1 MSISFEVKRDD
12 ILPTVWEF
20 GAIRDTDVSF
30 EILFFDEEGID
41 AGGLRKEFIDLSIK
55 EIFKTET
62 DLFDLR
68 GNRYWFKYHNWKD
81 LKEKEDLLNKYYCIG
96 ILIGIV
102 ILNKMQIPIHFPR
115 YFYKKLLRRD
125 IYQTDLVYFD
135 KDLFQSVMYLFTN
148 TITED
153 DGIPYI
159 YSDSLGRYEV
169 DLDTFT
175 EVSEDFEPP
184 CITEENKAD
193 YAYKIAD
200 WVFNVSIKEEFE
212 AFEKGFRKVRP
223 SPMLYHCFRL
233 DEIDQIISGPY
244 TCDWKK
250 LKRGVVYDGY
260 EPDSQNIIWFWQYF
274 DELDEEGKFQVL
286 KFITEGTSV
295 PPGELNG
302 YIENEYVYRSGLPNA
317 HVCFNRL
324 DIPEYESYEKL
335 INSCE
340 FAFNNAN
347 CFGFD

>member
-20 GAIRDTDVSF
+20 DAIRDTDVSF

-184 CITEENKAD
+184 FITEENKAD

-260 EPDSQNIIWFWQYF
+260 EPDSQKYYM
-274 DELDEEGKFQVL
+274 VL
-286 KFITEGTSV
+286 
-295 PPGELNG
+295 
-302 YIENEYVYRSGLPNA
+302 A
-317 HVCFNRL
+317 
-324 DIPEYESYEKL
+324 
-335 INSCE
+335 NSKSSSL
-340 FAFNNAN
+340 
-347 CFGFD
+347 